1 MAAPPSVTSIGYL
14 TRIGIGEE
22 EIYGTPVLTTQVLPS
37 MSESLNDVYAE
48 IPDESLQGS
57 PVYGTPEQGN
67 FSATGDV
74 VVPMRYANEWVLLKH
89 FFGAFAAGR
98 YDLIDSLQG
107 KAITLSIDKQVLGVW
122 DYPGSKATQIQW
134 TSNAD
139 GVILTTSVIPGS
151 LQLNST
157 LNTHAHLVTL
167 LQDSRR
173 LLHHHLQLL
182 VGTQDHALSP
192 TTDDLCCSE
201 LTLTMSRPM
210 AIDYTN
216 CSQNPME
223 PIENAFLTFR
233 LAITFPRFRT
243 EEEQI
248 ITWRQDYT
256 QLQAQM
262 LYTHPTTGQTKALV
276 IPNLTFVTAT
286 APTAGPGPRVLTTE
300 ASITRGGSTTT
311 SAQIA
316 IASNALTITSGTF
329 PAVAPGAQVTIS
341 GAATPA
347 NNGTFAATAWTP
359 TSITLATP
367 PALTDEAAGASIT
380 VSVANPVVY
389 LLEA

>member
-1 MAAPPSVTSIGYL
+1 MAEPPSVTSIGYL
-14 TRIGIGEE
+14 TRIGVAEE
-22 EIYGTPVLTTQVLPS
+22 NPYGTPALATQVLPS
-37 MSESLNDVYAE
+37 ISESLNDVYAE

-67 FSATGDV
+67 FSATGDI

-98 YDLIDSLQG
+98 YDLVDSLQG
-107 KAITLSIDKQVLGVW
+107 QGLTISIDKQVLGVW
-122 DYPGSKATQIQW
+122 DYSGSKATQIQW

-139 GVILTTSVIPGS
+139 GVILTTSVVPGA

-157 LNTHAHLVTL
+157 VNTHAHLVTL

-201 LTLTMSRPM
+201 LTLTMARPY

-216 CSQNPME
+216 CSQSPME

-248 ITWRQDYT
+248 ITWRQNYT
-256 QLQAQM
+256 QLQARL
-262 LYTHPTTGQTKALV
+262 LYTHPTTGQTKTLV

-300 ASITRGGSTTT
+300 ASITRGAAATT

-316 IASNALTITSGTF
+316 IASNVLTLTGGTF
-329 PAVAPGAQVTIS
+329 PQVAPGGQVTIS

-347 NNGTFAATAWTP
+347 NNGTFEATAWTP
-359 TSITLATP
+359 TSLTLGTP
-367 PALTDEAAGASIT
+367 PALTDEAAGATIT
-380 VSVANPVVY
+380 VSSANPVVY
-389 LLEA
+389 MTET

>member
-1 MAAPPSVTSIGYL
+1 MAEPSVTSIGYL

-37 MSESLNDVYAE
+37 ISESLNDVYAE

-67 FSATGDV
+67 FSATGDI

-98 YDLIDSLQG
+98 YDLVDSLQG
-107 KAITLSIDKQVLGVW
+107 QGLTISIDKQVLGVW

-139 GVILTTSVIPGS
+139 GVILTTSVIPGG

-173 LLHHHLQLL
+173 LLHHHLKLW
-182 VGTQDHALSP
+182 VGTQDHAL
-192 TTDDLCCSE
+192 TIADDLCCSE
-201 LTLTMSRPM
+201 LTLTMARPM

-248 ITWRQDYT
+248 ITWRQNYT
-256 QLQAQM
+256 QLQAQ
-262 LYTHPTTGQTKALV
+262 LTYTHPTTGQTKTLV

-300 ASITRGGSTTT
+300 ASITRGGGVTT

-316 IASNALTITSGTF
+316 IASNVLTITAGTF
-329 PAVAPGAQVTIS
+329 PRVEPGSQVTIS
-341 GAATPA
+341 GATTPA
-347 NNGTFAATAWTP
+347 NNGTFEATAWTP
-359 TSITLATP
+359 TSITLKTP
-367 PALTDEAAGASIT
+367 PALTDEAAGATMT
-380 VSVANPVVY
+380 VATENPVIY
-389 LLEA
+389 LLET

>member
-1 MAAPPSVTSIGYL
+1 MAEPASVTSIGYL

-22 EIYGTPVLTTQVLPS
+22 AVYGTPVLTTQVLPS
-37 MSESLNDVYAE
+37 ISESLNDVYAE

-67 FSATGDV
+67 FSASGDIV
-74 VVPMRYANEWVLLKH
+74 LPMRYANEWVLLKH

-122 DYPGSKATQIQW
+122 DYPGSKATQIAW
-134 TSNAD
+134 ASTAD

-151 LQLNST
+151 LQLNSA
-157 LNTHAHLVTL
+157 LNTHDHLVTL
-167 LQDSRR
+167 LQDSKR
-173 LLHHHLQLL
+173 LLHHHLRLW
-182 VGTQDHALSP
+182 VGTQDHVLTAA
-192 TTDDLCCSE
+192 DDLCVSE
-201 LTLTMSRPM
+201 LTLAMTRPM

-233 LAITFPRFRT
+233 LAMTFPRFRT

-262 LYTHPTTGQTKALV
+262 TYTHPTTGQTKTLV

-300 ASITRGGSTTT
+300 ASITRGGSSTT

-316 IASNALTITSGTF
+316 IASNVLTITAGTF
-329 PAVAPGAQVTIS
+329 PQVAPGAQVSIS

-347 NNGTFAATAWTP
+347 NNGTFTAAAWTP
-359 TSITLATP
+359 TTITLATP
-367 PALTDEAAGASIT
+367 PALTDEAAGASMT
-380 VSVANPVVY
+380 VQVAQPVIY
-389 LLEA
+389 LLET